1 MDNTEIYKDKVLS
14 HIIGKTKLIST
25 EDESKI
31 LIQAPFVAIQL
42 PYLISHKST
51 YPSWTPFPRW
61 AFFKGFKEYCEV
73 FNLSKSELTD
83 LFQRYNDELR
93 NIIKNKYYDKGSINE
108 SMNKQKE
115 YIDKV
120 IDTIVKET
128 NIRRTSEVPFNKK
141 GEIHFPWLAFPLGV
155 DTELKTYFDSKDP
168 YNSRPN
174 FHNYCTDI
182 FGLSSNEMKFVHD
195 KLNFIFK
202 DKLKNLYDLPISRFN
217 RLNESVD
224 NQKEYLDY
232 VYNDLVK
239 NTKFRDASYREI
251 DIYDGKCKSL
261 QIGIRWG
268 SEAPYFNYVPDCLE
282 NYLKDYWGLTY
293 NEIQELFWDKY
304 DEHIINMVLS
314 KKENVSPHV
323 RVHVD
328 YLRESKIYKQTEFLK
343 KIVDTMI
350 EETIPYNETKGSVIT
365 PFVADKNNNGRWIMS
380 AHYCMRVV
388 DDFDYEFSLAKI
400 FTDYLEMFVLS
411 YEEMET
417 VMYRYFKEIFEKY
430 FKRFFDLSYKTRPRL
445 DESVDFGFIGKVTDR
460 VLNEIVWDFDRGLV
474 HFPMINYSSGIRD
487 DSFLMGLDNDNPSME
502 GSGSYMGVPID
513 SWNTDL
519 MKHIEDT
526 YAISGSEY
534 NTVWGSLQGEI
545 WEKTNEYWD
554 SFTSGY

>member
-1 MDNTEIYKDKVLS
+1 MDSRREKYKDKILS

-31 LIQAPFVAIQL
+31 LIEPPFVAVQV
-42 PYLISHKST
+42 PYLISYLSSHPT
-51 YPSWTPFPRW
+51 MTPFPRW
-61 AFFKGFKEYCEV
+61 AFIGGFNKYCEL
-73 FNLSKSELTD
+73 FGLSKSELTD
-83 LFQRYNDELR
+83 LFQSYNDALR
-93 NIIKNKYYDKGSINE
+93 DVIKNKYYDKGSINE
-108 SMNKQKE
+108 SIEDKQK
-115 YIDKV
+115 K
-120 IDTIVKET
+120 
-128 NIRRTSEVPFNKK
+128 
-141 GEIHFPWLAFPLGV
+141 
-155 DTELKTYFDSKDP
+155 
-168 YNSRPN
+168 
-174 FHNYCTDI
+174 
-182 FGLSSNEMKFVHD
+182 
-195 KLNFIFK
+195 
-202 DKLKNLYDLPISRFN
+202 
-217 RLNESVD
+217 
-224 NQKEYLDY
+224 YLEY
-232 VYNDLVK
+232 VYNDLIK
-239 NTKFRDASYREI
+239 NTKFRNASSLGI
-251 DIYDGKCKSL
+251 DLYDGKCKSL

-304 DEHIINMVLS
+304 EQHIINMVLS

-328 YLRESKIYKQTEFLK
+328 YLRESKMDKQTEFLK
-343 KIVDTMI
+343 KVVDIMI
-350 EETIPYNETKGSVIT
+350 KETVPYNETKGSVIT
-365 PFVADKNNNGRWIMS
+365 PFFADKNNNGRWIMS
-380 AHYCMRVV
+380 AHYCKRVV
-388 DDFDYEFSLAKI
+388 DDFDYEF
-400 FTDYLEMFVLS
+400 TDVPFIINNYLEMFGLS
-411 YEEMET
+411 YEEMRT
-417 VMYRYFKEIFEKY
+417 VMYGYFKGIFEKY

-445 DESVDFGFIGKVTDR
+445 DEGIDLGFVNKVADSVLR
-460 VLNEIVWDFDRGLV
+460 EIVWDFDRGLV

-534 NTVWGSLQGEI
+534 NIVWGSLQGEI